1 MTLLPL
7 HQVLRRLLS
16 LALLALMLGL
26 GFSQAA
32 RADDFLDPEQAF
44 KLSVE
49 LTGDRQVRLRFDIAP
64 GYYMYRDQFKL
75 DLDGG
80 TLGPIQW
87 PTPKRK
93 FDETF
98 NKEVETY
105 RERLTLD
112 VPITAAG
119 NAPVHLVLTGQGCAD
134 KGLCYPPLSSDLMLG
149 LRGFGGDGSVKIS
162 AAKNAMSG
170 FGLAEAVAA
179 AQTKDDGNGGGAATN
194 PAGTSSAGANTT
206 DALDLAD
213 GSGLQRLLESG
224 QLKAALAA
232 AFLLGVL
239 MSFTP
244 CVLPMV
250 PILSS
255 IIVGQGSQ
263 VSRRRGFLL
272 ALSYSQGM
280 ALVYTALGVAAALIG
295 GGLAA
300 YLQKPWVLAL
310 FGLLLVVLSL
320 SMFGVYELQLPSRF
334 TSGVSGVTQRLPGGR
349 YASVFVMGALSALI
363 VSPCVAAPLATLLV
377 YIGQTGNVAL
387 GGGALYALACGM
399 SVPLL
404 LVGLSA
410 GELLPRAG
418 AWMDSVKYFFGL
430 LLLAVALWIV
440 QSILPHVLV
449 QGLWGAWL
457 MGLAGLLGLFH
468 ATEPHAPRTWLRKSV
483 AVGAAVFG
491 LAQFVGVAAGGTDPL
506 KPLAGLAVGA
516 ALGASPA
523 TASTLPGAVAAATA
537 TGAEVTFQKV
547 TTVAELDEALRTAGK
562 PVMLDFYA
570 DWCVSCKEMERYTFT
585 DPQVQAKLRRMLLL
599 KADVTANSEADRE
612 LLKRFRLFGPPGT
625 IFFDAQ
631 GQEITQVRVI
641 GFQKA
646 ERFLQSLSDAG
657 IR

>member
-1 MTLLPL
+1 M
-7 HQVLRRLLS
+7 LRRLLS
-16 LALLALMLGL
+16 FVLLTLMLGL
-26 GFSQAA
+26 GLSQAA

-49 LTGDRQVRLRFDIAP
+49 LTGDRQIRLRFDIAP

-75 DLDGG
+75 ELEGG

-119 NAPVHLVLTGQGCAD
+119 LAPVHLMLTGQGCAD
-134 KGLCYPPLSSDLMLG
+134 KGLCYPPLSSDVLLG

-179 AQTKDDGNGGGAATN
+179 SPATGGGQGGATV
-194 PAGTSSAGANTT
+194 TSAAGASTAGGKT
-206 DALDLAD
+206 SDALDLAD

-255 IIVGQGSQ
+255 IIVGQGTQ

-300 YLQKPWVLAL
+300 YLQKPWVLAV

-320 SMFGVYELQLPSRF
+320 SMFGVYELQLPTRF

-410 GELLPRAG
+410 GALLPRAG

-483 AVGAAVFG
+483 AVAAAVFG

-506 KPLAGLAVGA
+506 KPLAGLALGA
-516 ALGASPA
+516 APA
-523 TASTLPGAVAAATA
+523 TASPLPGAAAATG
-537 TGAEVTFQKV
+537 GAVEFRKV
-547 TTVAELDEALRTAGK
+547 TSVAELDEALRTAGK

-585 DPQVQAKLRRMLLL
+585 DAQVQAKLRGMLLL
-599 KADVTANSEADRE
+599 KADVTANSEQDRE

-631 GQEITQVRVI
+631 GQEISQVRVI

>member
-1 MTLLPL
+1 MNVFLLI
-7 HQVLRRLLS
+7 RRILCLL
-16 LALLALMLGL
+16 LLAL
-26 GFSQAA
+26 GFLQAA
-32 RADDFLDPEQAF
+32 HADDFLDPEQAF
-44 KLSVE
+44 KVSVE
-49 LTGDRQVRLRFDIAP
+49 LVGDRQFRLRFDIAP

-75 DLDGG
+75 EAEGA
-80 TLGPIQW
+80 TLGTIQW

-105 RERLTLD
+105 RDHLTLD
-112 VPITAAG
+112 VPVQSLAA
-119 NAPVHLVLTGQGCAD
+119 APMHLVLTGQGCAD
-134 KGLCYPPLSSDLMLG
+134 KGLCYPPLSSDVMLG
-149 LRGFGGDGSVKIS
+149 LRGFGGDGAVKIS

-170 FGLAEAVAA
+170 FGLANAVASAPA
-179 AQTKDDGNGGGAATN
+179 ADSGAGREGSGAA
-194 PAGTSSAGANTT
+194 PQAGLTSSS
-206 DALDLAD
+206 ALDLAD
-213 GSGLQRLLESG
+213 GSGLKRLLESG
-224 QLKAALAA
+224 QLWTALAA

-255 IIVGQGSQ
+255 IIVGQGTQ
-263 VSRRRGFLL
+263 VSRTRGFLL

-300 YLQKPWVLAL
+300 YLQKPWVLAV

-320 SMFGVYELQLPSRF
+320 SMFGVYELQLPTRF

-349 YASVFVMGALSALI
+349 YASVFTMGALSALI

-377 YIGQTGNVAL
+377 YIGQTGNVVL

-410 GELLPRAG
+410 GALLPRAG

-430 LLLAVALWIV
+430 LLLGVALWIV
-440 QSILPHVLV
+440 QPVLPHVMA
-449 QGLWGAWL
+449 QWLWGAL
-457 MGLAGLLGLFH
+457 LIGLAGLLGLFH
-468 ATEPHAPRTWLRKSV
+468 VTEPHAPRTWLRKSV
-483 AVGAAVFG
+483 AVAAAVFG

-506 KPLAGLAVGA
+506 KPLAGLA
-516 ALGASPA
+516 LGATS
-523 TASTLPGAVAAATA
+523 AAATPIA
-537 TGAEVTFQKV
+537 GGSAADEVRFKKIAS
-547 TTVAELDEALRTAGK
+547 VAELDEALRTAGK

-570 DWCVSCKEMERYTFT
+570 DWCVSCKEMERFTLT
-585 DPQVQAKLRRMLLL
+585 DPQVRAKLAGVLLL
-599 KADVTANSEADRE
+599 KADVTANSEQDRE
-612 LLKRFRLFGPPGT
+612 LLKRFHLFGPPGT
-625 IFFDAQ
+625 IFFDAA
-631 GQEITQVRVI
+631 GQEQTQVRVI

-646 ERFLQSLSDAG
+646 ERFLQSLQEAG

>member
-1 MTLLPL
+1 M
-7 HQVLRRLLS
+7 LRRLLS
-16 LALLALMLGL
+16 LALLALTLGL
-26 GFSQAA
+26 GLSQAA
-32 RADDFLDPEQAF
+32 RADEFLDPEQAF

-75 DLDGG
+75 ELEGG
-80 TLGPIQW
+80 TVGPIQW

-119 NAPVHLVLTGQGCAD
+119 QAPVHLVLTGQGCAD
-134 KGLCYPPLSSDLMLG
+134 KGLCYPPMSSDVLLG

-179 AQTKDDGNGGGAATN
+179 STTTGDRQGSATD
-194 PAGTSSAGANTT
+194 PAGASTAAGKTT

-213 GSGLQRLLESG
+213 GTGLQRLLESG

-255 IIVGQGSQ
+255 IIVGQGTQ

-300 YLQKPWVLAL
+300 YLQKPWVLAV

-320 SMFGVYELQLPSRF
+320 SMFGVYELQLPTRF

-410 GELLPRAG
+410 GELVPRAG

-483 AVGAAVFG
+483 AVAAAVFG

-506 KPLAGLAVGA
+506 KPLAGLALA
-516 ALGASPA
+516 AAPANASP
-523 TASTLPGAVAAATA
+523 LPGAAV
-537 TGAEVTFQKV
+537 EFRKV
-547 TTVAELDEALRTAGK
+547 SSVAELDEALRTAGK

-585 DPQVQAKLRRMLLL
+585 DAQVQARLRGMLLL
-599 KADVTANSEADRE
+599 KADVTANSEQDRE
-612 LLKRFRLFGPPGT
+612 LLKRFHLFGPPGT

>member
-1 MTLLPL
+1 M
-7 HQVLRRLLS
+7 LRRLLS
-16 LALLALMLGL
+16 LALLALTLGL
-26 GFSQAA
+26 GLSQAA
-32 RADDFLDPEQAF
+32 RADEFLDPEQAF

-75 DLDGG
+75 ELEGG
-80 TLGPIQW
+80 TVGPIQW

-119 NAPVHLVLTGQGCAD
+119 QAPVYLVLTGQGCAD
-134 KGLCYPPLSSDLMLG
+134 KGLCYPPMSSDVLLG

-179 AQTKDDGNGGGAATN
+179 STTTGDRQGSATD
-194 PAGTSSAGANTT
+194 PAGASTAAGKTT

-213 GSGLQRLLESG
+213 GTGLQRLLESG

-255 IIVGQGSQ
+255 IIVGQGTQ

-300 YLQKPWVLAL
+300 YLQKPWVLAV

-320 SMFGVYELQLPSRF
+320 SMFGVYELQLPTRF

-483 AVGAAVFG
+483 AVAAAVFG

-506 KPLAGLAVGA
+506 KPLAGLALA
-516 ALGASPA
+516 AAPANASP
-523 TASTLPGAVAAATA
+523 LPGAAV
-537 TGAEVTFQKV
+537 EFRKV
-547 TTVAELDEALRTAGK
+547 SSVAELDEALRTAGK

-585 DPQVQAKLRRMLLL
+585 DAQVQAKLRGMLLL
-599 KADVTANSEADRE
+599 KADVTANSEQDRE
-612 LLKRFRLFGPPGT
+612 LLKRFHLFGPPGT

>member
-1 MTLLPL
+1 M
-7 HQVLRRLLS
+7 LRRALCLL
-16 LALLALMLGL
+16 LLAVGL
-26 GFSQAA
+26 LQVSTAA
-32 RADDFLDPEQAF
+32 LADDFLDPEQAF

-49 LTGDRQVRLRFDIAP
+49 LTGDRQMRLRFDIAP

-75 DLDGG
+75 EIEGG
-80 TLGPIQW
+80 SVGTIQW

-112 VPITAAG
+112 VPVTAAAG
-119 NAPVHLVLTGQGCAD
+119 APVHLVLTGQGCAD
-134 KGLCYPPLSSDLMLG
+134 KGLCYPPLTSDVMLG
-149 LRGFGGDGSVKIS
+149 LKGFGGDGSVKIS
-162 AAKNAMSG
+162 ASKNAMSG
-170 FGLAEAVAA
+170 FGLANAVAA
-179 AQTKDDGNGGGAATN
+179 TPAASGDRSAESGAATGSDT
-194 PAGTSSAGANTT
+194 AGNAPQQGADAAARTS

-255 IIVGQGSQ
+255 IIVGQGAQ

-300 YLQKPWVLAL
+300 YLQKPWVLAV
-310 FGLLLVVLSL
+310 FGLLLVVLAL
-320 SMFGVYELQLPSRF
+320 SMFGVYELQLPTRF

-410 GELLPRAG
+410 GALLPRAG

-440 QSILPHVLV
+440 QSILPHALV
-449 QGLWGAWL
+449 QGLWGVWL
-457 MGLAGLLGLFH
+457 IGLAGLLGLFH
-468 ATEPHAPRTWLRKSV
+468 GTEPHAPRTWLRKSIAV
-483 AVGAAVFG
+483 AAAVFG

-506 KPLAGLAVGA
+506 KPLAGLALGA
-516 ALGASPA
+516 APA
-523 TASTLPGAVAAATA
+523 AAQPLPGREGTAAA
-537 TGAEVTFQKV
+537 GEVSFRKV
-547 TTVAELDEALRTAGK
+547 SSVAELDEALRTAGK

-585 DPQVQAKLRRMLLL
+585 DPQVQAKLAGMVLL
-599 KADVTANSEADRE
+599 KADVTANSEQDRE
-612 LLKRFRLFGPPGT
+612 LLKRFHLFGPPGT
-625 IFFDAQ
+625 LFFNAS

-646 ERFLQSLSDAG
+646 ERFLQSLKDAG
-657 IR
+657 IQ

>member
-1 MTLLPL
+1 MNVFPL
-7 HQVLRRLLS
+7 IRRLLC
-16 LALLALMLGL
+16 LLLLAVGL
-26 GFSQAA
+26 AQAA
-32 RADDFLDPEQAF
+32 HADDFLDPEQAF
-44 KLSVE
+44 KVSVE
-49 LTGDRQVRLRFDIAP
+49 LVGDRQFRLRFDIAP

-75 DLDGG
+75 EATGAS
-80 TLGPIQW
+80 LGPINW
-87 PTPKRK
+87 PKPKRK

-105 RERLTLD
+105 REQLTLD
-112 VPITAAG
+112 VPVASLEAA
-119 NAPVHLVLTGQGCAD
+119 PLHLALTGQGCAD
-134 KGLCYPPLSSDLMLG
+134 KGLCYPPLTSDVVLG

-162 AAKNAMSG
+162 ASKNAMSG
-170 FGLAEAVAA
+170 FGLSQAVAA
-179 AQTKDDGNGGGAATN
+179 TATTAATDGNSAAGNGQKAET
-194 PAGTSSAGANTT
+194 PAAKSTTS
-206 DALDLAD
+206 ALDLAD

-224 QLKAALAA
+224 QLWGALAA

-255 IIVGQGSQ
+255 IIVGQGTQ
-263 VSRRRGFLL
+263 VSRTRGFLL

-280 ALVYTALGVAAALIG
+280 ALIYTALGVAAALIG

-300 YLQKPWVLAL
+300 YLQKPWVLTV

-320 SMFGVYELQLPSRF
+320 SMFGVYELQLPTRF

-377 YIGQTGNVAL
+377 YIGQTGDVWL

-410 GELLPRAG
+410 GTLLPRAG
-418 AWMDSVKYFFGL
+418 AWMDTVKYFFGL
-430 LLLAVALWIV
+430 LLLAVALWITQPV
-440 QSILPHVLV
+440 LPHVVAQL
-449 QGLWGAWL
+449 LWGAWL
-457 MGLAGLLGLFH
+457 IGLAGLFGLFH

-483 AVGAAVFG
+483 AMAAAVFG

-506 KPLAGLAVGA
+506 KPLAGLTAGPSVAAVSSA
-516 ALGASPA
+516 
-523 TASTLPGAVAAATA
+523 AVAAPAA
-537 TGAEVTFQKV
+537 AEVSFRKISS
-547 TTVAELDEALRTAGK
+547 VAELEDALRTAGK

-570 DWCVSCKEMERYTFT
+570 DWCVSCKEMERFTFT
-585 DPQVQAKLRRMLLL
+585 DARVRAQLAGMLLL
-599 KADVTANSEADRE
+599 KADVTANSAQDRE
-612 LLKRFRLFGPPGT
+612 LLKRFHLFGPPGT
-625 IFFDAQ
+625 IFFGAN
-631 GQEITQVRVI
+631 GEEITNIRVI
-641 GFQKA
+641 GFQDA
-646 ERFLQSLSDAG
+646 ERFLQSLQTAG
-657 IR
+657 IPTHAE

>member
-1 MTLLPL
+1 MNLFPL
-7 HQVLRRLLS
+7 LRRVLS
-16 LALLALMLGL
+16 LLLLAAGL
-26 GFSQAA
+26 LQVSTSAF
-32 RADDFLDPEQAF
+32 ADDFLDPEQAF

-49 LTGDRQVRLRFDIAP
+49 LTGDRQMRLRFDIAP

-75 DLDGG
+75 EIEGG
-80 TLGPIQW
+80 SVGPIQW

-112 VPITAAG
+112 VPVTAAG
-119 NAPVHLVLTGQGCAD
+119 SAPVHLVLTGQGCAD
-134 KGLCYPPLSSDLMLG
+134 KGLCYPPLTSDVMLG

-162 AAKNAMSG
+162 ASKNAMSG
-170 FGLAEAVAA
+170 FGLANAVAA
-179 AQTKDDGNGGGAATN
+179 SPVGGGGGGDRSGDTGGVPGSDAASTASQT
-194 PAGTSSAGANTT
+194 AGKGAASTG

-280 ALVYTALGVAAALIG
+280 ALVYTALGGAAALIG

-300 YLQKPWVLAL
+300 YLQKPWVLAV

-320 SMFGVYELQLPSRF
+320 SMFGVYELQLPTRF

-410 GELLPRAG
+410 GALLPRAG

-440 QSILPHVLV
+440 QSIMPHALV
-449 QGLWGAWL
+449 QGLWGVWL
-457 MGLAGLLGLFH
+457 IGLAGLLGLFH
-468 ATEPHAPRTWLRKSV
+468 GTEPHAPRTWLRKSIAV
-483 AVGAAVFG
+483 AAAVFG

-506 KPLAGLAVGA
+506 KPLAGLALGA
-516 ALGASPA
+516 AP
-523 TASTLPGAVAAATA
+523 AVAEPMPGTAGAA
-537 TGAEVTFQKV
+537 GEVKFRKV
-547 TTVAELDEALRTAGK
+547 SSVAELDEALRTAGK

-585 DPQVQAKLRRMLLL
+585 DPQVQARLSGMVLL
-599 KADVTANSEADRE
+599 KVDVTANSEQDRE
-612 LLKRFRLFGPPGT
+612 LLKRFHLFGPPGT
-625 IFFDAQ
+625 IFFDAS

-641 GFQKA
+641 GFQTA
-646 ERFLQSLSDAG
+646 ERFLQSLKDAG
-657 IR
+657 IQ

>member
-1 MTLLPL
+1 M
-7 HQVLRRLLS
+7 LRRLLS
-16 LALLALMLGL
+16 LALLALTLGL
-26 GFSQAA
+26 GLSQAA
-32 RADDFLDPEQAF
+32 RADEFLDPEQAF

-75 DLDGG
+75 ELEGG
-80 TLGPIQW
+80 TVGPIQW

-119 NAPVHLVLTGQGCAD
+119 QAPVHLVLTGQGCAD
-134 KGLCYPPLSSDLMLG
+134 KGLCYPPMSSDVLLG

-179 AQTKDDGNGGGAATN
+179 STTTGDRQGSATD
-194 PAGTSSAGANTT
+194 PAGASTAAGKTT

-213 GSGLQRLLESG
+213 GTGLQRLLESG

-255 IIVGQGSQ
+255 IIVGQGTQ

-300 YLQKPWVLAL
+300 YLQKPWVLAV

-320 SMFGVYELQLPSRF
+320 SMFGVYELQLPTRF

-483 AVGAAVFG
+483 AVAAAVFG

-506 KPLAGLAVGA
+506 KPLAGLALA
-516 ALGASPA
+516 AAPANASP
-523 TASTLPGAVAAATA
+523 LPGAAV
-537 TGAEVTFQKV
+537 EFRKV
-547 TTVAELDEALRTAGK
+547 SSVAELDEALRTAGK

-585 DPQVQAKLRRMLLL
+585 DAQVQARLRGMLLL
-599 KADVTANSEADRE
+599 KADVTANSEQDRE
-612 LLKRFRLFGPPGT
+612 LLKRFHLFGPPGT

>member
-1 MTLLPL
+1 MNVLPL
-7 HQVLRRLLS
+7 IRRVLCLL
-16 LALLALMLGL
+16 LLALGMA
-26 GFSQAA
+26 QAA
-32 RADDFLDPEQAF
+32 HADDFLDPEQAF

-49 LTGDRQVRLRFDIAP
+49 LVGDRQFRLRFDIAP

-75 DLDGG
+75 EAQGA

-87 PTPKRK
+87 PAPKRK

-112 VPITAAG
+112 VPVQALGAA
-119 NAPVHLVLTGQGCAD
+119 PLHLVLTGQGCAD
-134 KGLCYPPLSSDLMLG
+134 KGLCYPPLTSDVELG
-149 LRGFGGDGSVKIS
+149 LRGFGGDGAVKIS
-162 AAKNAMSG
+162 ASKNAMSG
-170 FGLAEAVAA
+170 FGLANAVAA
-179 AQTKDDGNGGGAATN
+179 TAPT
-194 PAGTSSAGANTT
+194 AGQGSSGKAAGAPTAN
-206 DALDLAD
+206 ALDLAD
-213 GSGLQRLLESG
+213 GTGLRRLLESG
-224 QLKAALAA
+224 QLWGALAA

-263 VSRRRGFLL
+263 VSRTRGFLL

-300 YLQKPWVLAL
+300 YLQKPWVLGV

-320 SMFGVYELQLPSRF
+320 SMFGVYELQLPTRF

-377 YIGQTGNVAL
+377 YIGQTGDVLL
-387 GGGALYALACGM
+387 GGSALYALACGM

-410 GELLPRAG
+410 GALLPRAG
-418 AWMDSVKYFFGL
+418 VWMETVKYFFGL

-440 QSILPHVLV
+440 QPVLPHVLA
-449 QGLWGAWL
+449 QLLWGALL

-468 ATEPHAPRTWLRKSV
+468 GTEPHAPRTWLRKSAAV
-483 AVGAAVFG
+483 AAAVFG

-506 KPLAGLAVGA
+506 KPLAGLMVGA
-516 ALGASPA
+516 TSVA
-523 TASTLPGAVAAATA
+523 ASTGAPGPAQAAS
-537 TGAEVTFQKV
+537 VSFRKV
-547 TTVAELDEALRTAGK
+547 SSVAELDEALRSAGK

-570 DWCVSCKEMERYTFT
+570 DWCVSCKEMERFTFT
-585 DPQVQAKLRRMLLL
+585 DARVQSRFAGMLLL
-599 KADVTANSEADRE
+599 KADVTANTEQDRE
-612 LLKRFRLFGPPGT
+612 LLKRFHLFGPPGT
-625 IFFDAQ
+625 IFFGAD
-631 GQEITQVRVI
+631 GQELTQVRVI
-641 GFQKA
+641 GFQDA

>member
-1 MTLLPL
+1 MTLFPL
-7 HQVLRRLLS
+7 LHRALRRLMA
-16 LALLALMLGL
+16 LALLAMGLGL
-26 GFSQAA
+26 SLGASQAA
-32 RADDFLDPEQAF
+32 YADDFLDPEQAF

-49 LTGDRQVRLRFDIAP
+49 LTGERQVRLRFDIAP

-75 DLDGG
+75 ELEGG

-112 VPITAAG
+112 VPVTAAG
-119 NAPVHLVLTGQGCAD
+119 GAPVHLVLTGQGCAD
-134 KGLCYPPLSSDLMLG
+134 KGLCYPPLSSDLLLG
-149 LRGFGGDGSVKIS
+149 LRGFGGDGSVKIA

-179 AQTKDDGNGGGAATN
+179 S
-194 PAGTSSAGANTT
+194 PAGAGNAGSTEPTSTSSPGAKTS
-206 DALDLAD
+206 DALELAD
-213 GSGLQRLLESG
+213 GAGLQRLLESG
-224 QLKAALAA
+224 QLKAALLA

-300 YLQKPWVLAL
+300 YLQQPWVLAV

-320 SMFGVYELQLPSRF
+320 SMFGVYELQLPTRF
-334 TSGVSGVTQRLPGGR
+334 TSSVSGVTQRLPGGR

-377 YIGQTGNVAL
+377 YIGQTGDVAL

-410 GELLPRAG
+410 GTLLPRAG

-457 MGLAGLLGLFH
+457 IGLAGLLGLFH
-468 ATEPHAPRTWLRKSV
+468 ATEPHAPRTWLRKSLAV
-483 AVGAAVFG
+483 AAAVFG

-506 KPLAGLAVGA
+506 KPLAGLALGA
-516 ALGASPA
+516 ASA
-523 TASTLPGAVAAATA
+523 TAGTLPGAAAAN
-537 TGAEVTFQKV
+537 GGEVAFRKV
-547 TTVAELDEALRTAGK
+547 ATVAELDEALRTAGK

-585 DPQVQAKLRRMLLL
+585 DPRVAAQLRGMLLL

-625 IFFDAQ
+625 IFFDAK
-631 GQEITQVRVI
+631 GGEITQVRVI

-646 ERFLQSLSDAG
+646 ERFLQSLSEAG
-657 IR
+657 IH